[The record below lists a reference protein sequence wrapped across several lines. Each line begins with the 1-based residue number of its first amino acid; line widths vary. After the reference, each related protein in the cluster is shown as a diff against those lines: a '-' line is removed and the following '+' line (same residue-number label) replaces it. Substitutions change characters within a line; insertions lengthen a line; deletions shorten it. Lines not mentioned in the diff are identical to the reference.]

1 VQQKLPQLLADDTEP
16 RFSLSALLKDLRL
29 SRDAAQSIGVN
40 LPVLEAVVPKAESA
54 EEHGLGNR
62 DYIVLALDRAELQL
76 SPQ

>member
-1 VQQKLPQLLADDTEP
+1 LAIAL
-16 RFSLSALLKDLRL
+16 RFLR
-29 SRDAAQSIGVN
+29 AARTIGVN